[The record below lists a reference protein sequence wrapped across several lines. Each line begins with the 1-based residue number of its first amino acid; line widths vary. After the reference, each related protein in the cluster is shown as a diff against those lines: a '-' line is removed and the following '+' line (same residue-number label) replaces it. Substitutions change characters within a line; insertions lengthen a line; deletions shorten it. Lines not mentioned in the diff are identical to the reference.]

1 MFNDLIDAL
10 WHAAVYAVLAGA
22 LLVLAY
28 YVLDLLTPGHL
39 GKHLQGVDE
48 TGTESVHH
56 QSRSAALVTSAWLV
70 SNALVL
76 FTSIWRNGETA
87 FGWALG
93 YTFAFGLFGIAL
105 NSVMFLVIEAVTPGK
120 LREIVTQPGP
130 VRPLAVVAAAIALSV
145 GAIVCASIA

>member
-1 MFNDLIDAL
+1 MFTDLLDAL
-10 WHAAVYAVLAGA
+10 WHAAVYAILAGG
-22 LLVLAY
+22 LLLLAY

-48 TGTESVHH
+48 TGAESVHH
-56 QSRSAALVTSAWLV
+56 QSKSAALVTAAWLI

-76 FTSIWRNGETA
+76 FTSIWRNGDTA

-105 NSVMFLVIEAVTPGK
+105 NSIMFIAIETILPGR
-120 LREIVTQPGP
+120 LREIITQPGP
-130 VRPLAVVAAAIALSV
+130 VRPLAVVAAAVALSV